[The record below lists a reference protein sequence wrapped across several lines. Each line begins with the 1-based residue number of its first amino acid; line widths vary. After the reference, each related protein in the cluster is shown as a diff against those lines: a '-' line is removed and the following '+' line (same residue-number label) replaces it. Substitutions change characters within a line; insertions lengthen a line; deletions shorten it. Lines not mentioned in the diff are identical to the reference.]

1 MTRPLQ
7 RRSRC
12 YAPKWGSSTKRGGKR
27 NECTLSRGLWYV
39 TTAFSAS
46 TNVRWSTT
54 ISFVTCF
61 HARYEIYARTCLPLH
76 VGSMKT
82 IGEPDTNH
90 LESLGSRQTQEH
102 ANMKI
107 LKTFQKTNMFRF
119 FRWLDVRVECNR
131 EDTKMSRK
139 TRPRAVRSALVN
151 RRVALT

>member
-1 MTRPLQ
+1 
-7 RRSRC
+7 
-12 YAPKWGSSTKRGGKR
+12 
-27 NECTLSRGLWYV
+27 
-39 TTAFSAS
+39 
-46 TNVRWSTT
+46 
-54 ISFVTCF
+54 
-61 HARYEIYARTCLPLH
+61 
-76 VGSMKT
+76 MKT
-82 IGEPDTNH
+82 IGEPDINH

-139 TRPRAVRSALVN
+139 TWPKAVRNALVN